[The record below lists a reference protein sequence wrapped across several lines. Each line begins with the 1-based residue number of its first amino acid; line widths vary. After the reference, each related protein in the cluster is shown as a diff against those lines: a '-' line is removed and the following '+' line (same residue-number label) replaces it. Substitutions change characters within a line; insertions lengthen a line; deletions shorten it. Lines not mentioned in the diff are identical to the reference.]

1 MNKMQKLRLLK
12 SGSNV
17 KKTILAHFD
26 FEKILT
32 FILKLL
38 QKFWKSK
45 KQKQKMNHL
54 MNRA

>member
-1 MNKMQKLRLLK
+1 MQKLRLLK

-45 KQKQKMNHL
+45 KKQKMNHL